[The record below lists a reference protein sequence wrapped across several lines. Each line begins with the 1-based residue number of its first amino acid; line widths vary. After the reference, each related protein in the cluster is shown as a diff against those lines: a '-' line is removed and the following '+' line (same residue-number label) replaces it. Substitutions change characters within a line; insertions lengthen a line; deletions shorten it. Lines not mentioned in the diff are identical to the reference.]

1 VTGWGADRIATAAG
15 ARLLRAWEGAP
26 CRVVIDSREAQ
37 PGDLFVGLR
46 GEHVD
51 GGGYAEQALRAGA
64 WGVLVTPEHADA
76 LAKGAAAPENTDAL
90 ANGASAAPEHATA
103 QAGGAVFTHPDP
115 LAAMQSLAREW
126 RKALGEEGAKVVGI
140 TGSTGKTTTKDI
152 LAALLRDAREKLGG
166 PTVASRANLN
176 TEIGLPL
183 SVLAAP
189 AGTKALVLEMAMR
202 GSGQI
207 AELTAIAQPEVGVIV
222 NVGPVHLEQLGTIE
236 AVAAAKAELIAG
248 MAPGTTVVVPAGE
261 PLLEPYLRADQH
273 TVTFGEGGDVELVG
287 RAANGEVTI
296 LDRTHPGCA
305 SGGRSSAENPGGAN
319 HGADDPH
326 RGDERIAVR
335 PSFAQSHNLRN
346 LLAATAAA
354 RALGVT
360 PQGRLEV
367 EFSELRGER
376 VALANG
382 IVLIN
387 DCYNANPISVRAA
400 LDELAAS
407 TGNRRVAVLGDM
419 LELGGE
425 ERRLHRELGAY
436 ARACGVDL
444 LLTVGPRASEMG
456 KGEGGEGSVYSV
468 PDAAEAAKLLGR
480 LLREG
485 DVVLVKGS
493 RGMELERVAQALA
506 AKFGGPLESD
516 APGIGSASMY
526 ASGAGAATA
535 PQALQ
540 PDGRD

>member
-15 ARLLRAWEGAP
+15 ARLLQGRDGAP
-26 CRVVIDSREAQ
+26 CRVVIDSREVQ

-51 GGGYAEQALRAGA
+51 GGAYAEQALRAGA
-64 WGVLVTPEHADA
+64 WGVLV
-76 LAKGAAAPENTDAL
+76 APQ
-90 ANGASAAPEHATA
+90 HATA
-103 QAGGAVFTHPDP
+103 QSETGRHAASAERVSPESVPVSTSGAVLTHPDP

-126 RKALGEEGAKVVGI
+126 RRALGEEGTKVVGI

-183 SVLAAP
+183 TVLAAP

-248 MAPGTTVVVPAGE
+248 MAPGATVVVPAGE
-261 PLLEPYLRADQH
+261 PLLEPHLRADQH

-296 LDRTHPGCA
+296 LDRTHAGGA
-305 SGGRSSAENPGGAN
+305 GGGRSSGENPGGAD
-319 HGADDPH
+319 HGAHDPH
-326 RGDERIAVR
+326 RGERITVR

-346 LLAATAAA
+346 LLAAAAAA

-360 PQGRLEV
+360 PRGRLEV
-367 EFSELRGER
+367 EFSALRGER

-387 DCYNANPISVRAA
+387 DCYNANPMSMRAA

-425 ERRLHRELGAY
+425 ERRLHREIGAY
-436 ARACGVDL
+436 ARARGVDL
-444 LLTVGPRASEMG
+444 LLTVGPLACEMG
-456 KGEGGEGSVYSV
+456 KGEGEEGSVYSV
-468 PDAAEAAKLLGR
+468 PDAVEAAQLLGR

-493 RGMELERVAQALA
+493 RGMELERVAQALVA
-506 AKFGGPLESD
+506 ASAGGRLSAEASPD
-516 APGIGSASMY
+516 ALG
-526 ASGAGAATA
+526 
-535 PQALQ
+535 Q
-540 PDGRD
+540 DGRG